1 MIPAS
6 GGVERER
13 RKKQKQKQNGSGGRG
28 EEHRTGMARNKQTR
42 KKISEKL
49 WLQEFLQ
56 TK

>member
-13 RKKQKQKQNGSGGRG
+13 RKKQKQNQNGSGGRG